1 MGLLE
6 SIIGMFNDI
15 LWGYVLIIVLLGLG
29 LWFSIKLKF
38 AQFRLIPEMFRVL
51 FDKRSITAKGKKGT
65 SAFQAFAIST
75 ASRVG
80 TGNLA
85 GVAAAVATGG
95 PGAVFWMWLVAVLGG
110 ASSFIESTLAQIF
123 KTPESNQYRGGP
135 AYYMEKGLNNRT
147 LGIIFAVTITF
158 TYGLVFSSVQSNTI
172 ASAFERSFN
181 LDGWVLGA
189 ILTLIVASIIF
200 GGLHR
205 VAQVTQYV
213 VPIMA
218 FFYIALALYVLFI
231 NIGQVPDMFGLI
243 FSSAFGF
250 REFAG
255 GTIGGMIMIGVQRG
269 LFSNEAGMGSAPN
282 AAATSEV
289 THPVKQGLI
298 QTLGVF
304 IDTLIICSATA
315 TIILFSGDY
324 ANPGGAEGIQLTQMA
339 FENEIGQWASIF
351 IAVAIFLFAF
361 SSIVGNYYYGETN
374 IEFIHTSRKWMLI
387 YRFGVLAMV
396 MFGAVAEFGLVWSMA
411 DMTMG
416 IMALINLYAIFLL
429 SKIAYAALK
438 DYMNQRKQGKDPI
451 FYQDHLPGVKGME
464 YWKRTDPIRNDKKD
478 EEKYGS

>member
-1 MGLLE
+1 MGLFE
-6 SIIGMFNDI
+6 SVLGFLNDA
-15 LWGYVLIIVLLGLG
+15 LWGYILIIVLLGLG

-38 AQFRLIPEMFRVL
+38 AQFTLIPEMLRVL
-51 FDKRSITAKGKKGT
+51 FDKRSITAEGKKGT

-85 GVAAAVATGG
+85 GVAAAVSTGG

-123 KTPESNQYRGGP
+123 KTPEYNQYRGGP

-147 LGIIFAVTITF
+147 LGIVFAITITF

-172 ASAFERSFN
+172 SSAFERSFS
-181 LDGWVLGA
+181 LDGWVLGL
-189 ILTLIVASIIF
+189 ILTAIVASIIF
-200 GGLHR
+200 GGLR
-205 VAQVTQYV
+205 RIAQVTQFII
-213 VPIMA
+213 PIMA
-218 FFYIALALYVLFI
+218 FFYVALALYVLFL
-231 NIGQVPDMFGLI
+231 NLGQVPDMIGLI

-315 TIILFSGDY
+315 TIILFSGEY
-324 ANPGGAEGIQLTQMA
+324 KNPGGAEGIQITQMA

-361 SSIVGNYYYGETN
+361 SSIIGNYYYGETN
-374 IEFIHTSRKWMLI
+374 LEFIRTSGRLKII
-387 YRFGVLAMV
+387 YRTSVLLMV
-396 MFGAVAEFGLVWSMA
+396 MFGAVAEFGLVWSLA

-438 DYMNQRKQGKDPI
+438 DYLNQRRQGKDPV

-464 YWKRTDPIRNDKKD
+464 YWKRTDSIKSEKDK
-478 EEKYGS
+478 